1 MPIAGDLLKVLP
13 FGEENAVT
21 SRLLW
26 KHQGMWP
33 VASIKHKLNEMAAA
47 GLMERKH
54 VLRDG
59 RPTSLYFGRPEPFAG
74 SVNWG

>member
-47 GLMERKH
+47 RAYESALI
-54 VLRDG
+54 L
-59 RPTSLYFGRPEPFAG
+59 EPLKMKGATG
-74 SVNWG
+74 SAVAPIAIR

>member
-33 VASIKHKLNEMAAA
+33 VASINTNSM
-47 GLMERKH
+47 RWQ
-54 VLRDG
+54 
-59 RPTSLYFGRPEPFAG
+59 RP
-74 SVNWG
+74 V